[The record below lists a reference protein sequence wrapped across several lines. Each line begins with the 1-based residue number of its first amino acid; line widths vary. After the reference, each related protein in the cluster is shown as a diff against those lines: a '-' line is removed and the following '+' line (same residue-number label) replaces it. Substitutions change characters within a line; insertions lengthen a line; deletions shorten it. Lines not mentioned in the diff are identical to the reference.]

1 MWCSRERLLV
11 LVVLGLWATC
21 LHVAEGGTKLPLNG
35 LVLHY
40 YRKNTQCTKAEKL
53 ITGAVR
59 KAWAKDRSITPA
71 LLRLVYSDCFVRV
84 PTLQLEFLLLHAI
97 QRDGFLLQGCDASI
111 LLDGEGSEKEA
122 PQNAGL
128 RGFDVVDSIK
138 HELESKCPGVVSCAD
153 ILHLATR
160 DAAGGWKYPVFTGRR
175 DGYESDAKMV
185 DLPPPSVSWD
195 DALSYFKSRGLDV
208 LDLGTLLGAHTLGVT
223 HCRYVHDRIYNFNDT
238 GLPDDLMDCR
248 FARQLAKTCPY
259 RYPPGQPDPTVFLNP
274 RSGGNFTF
282 ESSYYSRVLDNQAV
296 LGIDQQLVTS
306 KDGVRIASEFAY
318 EFDDFK
324 RYFALAI
331 SRMGSVGV
339 LTGSQGEIRRSCR

>member
-21 LHVAEGGTKLPLNG
+21 SHVAEGGTKLPLNG

-40 YRKNTQCTKAEKL
+40 YSKNTQCTKAEKL

-59 KAWAKDRSITPA
+59 KAWVNDRSITPA
-71 LLRLVYSDCFVRV
+71 LLRVVYSDCFIR
-84 PTLQLEFLLLHAI
+84 
-97 QRDGFLLQGCDASI
+97 GCDASI
-111 LLDGEGSEKEA
+111 LLDGKGSEKEA

-128 RGFDVVDSIK
+128 RGFDVIDAIK
-138 HELESKCPGVVSCAD
+138 HKLESKCPGVVSCAD

-160 DAAGGWKYPVFTGRR
+160 DAVALAGGWKYPVFTGRR

-185 DLPPPSVSWD
+185 DLPPPSISWD

-208 LDLGTLLGAHTLGVT
+208 LDLGTLLGAHTMGVT

-259 RYPPGQPDPTVFLNP
+259 RYAPDQPDPTVFLNP
-274 RSGGNFTF
+274 HSGGNFTF

-296 LGIDQQLVTS
+296 LGIDQQFLAS

-318 EFDDFK
+318 EFDDFS

-331 SRMGSVGV
+331 SRMGSIGV
-339 LTGSQGEIRRSCR
+339 LTGSKGEIRRNCRFTNAHYPKSK